1 MSQQSEE
8 IWLFVKLSQS
18 VELTPQLTDLIRQ
31 TLKTKCSPRHVPR
44 KIFALSDIPRT
55 RSGKTVE
62 LAVKQVVNGQT
73 VKNIGAIANP
83 EVLEEI
89 AAIAVETQPAL
100 TNAL

>member
-1 MSQQSEE
+1 
-8 IWLFVKLSQS
+8 
-18 VELTPQLTDLIRQ
+18 
-31 TLKTKCSPRHVPR
+31 
-44 KIFALSDIPRT
+44 
-55 RSGKTVE
+55 
-62 LAVKQVVNGQT
+62 